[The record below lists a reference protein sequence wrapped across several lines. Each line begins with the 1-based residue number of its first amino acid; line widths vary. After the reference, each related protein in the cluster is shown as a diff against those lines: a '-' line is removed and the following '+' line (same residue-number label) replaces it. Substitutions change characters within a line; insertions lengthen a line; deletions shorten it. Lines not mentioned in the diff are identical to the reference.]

1 MTEKSKQEIIAAQR
15 QTELLCGA
23 LERAKNNGGILLN
36 QSGKLEPSLYPKG
49 TDVSAFNAIMLA
61 LHSDSSGYK
70 TNQYVLFSEAKKR
83 GESVQTGQKGVPFLW
98 YSWNEYSSKADPEK
112 KISREEYK
120 ALSDEQ
126 KSQWKPVRQREIR
139 TLFNIDQTTLP
150 MVDKEAYEK
159 AVSDYGTAEDR
170 GITEKDD
177 KNFRMRVNQFLQA
190 VSQNLVPI
198 RKDGTGIAHYDT
210 SKDIIHLPAQKHF
223 ATYAEYVQEAV
234 RKIATA
240 TGHPLRIGRSGV
252 EMEKGN
258 TPSDNMIQ
266 REKLVNELTSAVT
279 LNRMGLPARI
289 APENIQHIEAW
300 QKAIRENPSL
310 LDGLEA
316 EVNNSISMI
325 ARAESGEKIEKS
337 PTLEPIETQSDTISA
352 KVVMLRDDDNQWAL
366 YIKPEN
372 EKGFA
377 VHPDKEDI
385 NRFFVTTKQGDDL
398 LTERVRQ
405 DLAQKY
411 YSITNS
417 FPERKIDLFSSN
429 AAPEDLALIQKVN
442 IFKTKGEDS
451 KILCLPTIDGLDSV
465 KPRTVSSSQWQRMW
479 IAEDKNEYKQH
490 LAATLFADVIK
501 QQKEKQMAEAK
512 KQEEEKRKN
521 SPEQKAKEER
531 EEKAKEELTKA
542 ETKVIA
548 GIVLSPIL
556 RQFNDIKSKHPDA
569 LLLFRSGD
577 FYQTYKEDARKASNI
592 LGITLTK
599 SSKVQDETGK
609 PLEMAGFPY
618 HALDT
623 YLPKLIRAGERVA
636 ICDQLELNKRLAEQ
650 ESVKPKVEQ
659 KQEVERH
666 GYHR

>member
-1 MTEKSKQEIIAAQR
+1 MTEKSKQETIAAQR
-15 QTELLCGA
+15 QTELLCDA
-23 LERAKNNGGILLN
+23 LERAKNNGGILFN

-61 LHSDSSGYK
+61 LHSDSAGFK

-98 YSWNEYSSKADPEK
+98 YSWNEYSSKANPEK
-112 KISREEYK
+112 KISRDEYK

-126 KSQWKPVRQREIR
+126 KSQWKPVRQREVR
-139 TLFNIDQTTLP
+139 TLFNIDQTTLS

-159 AVSDYGTAEDR
+159 AVKNNGSPEDR
-170 GITEKDD
+170 GVSEKDD

-210 SKDIIHLPAQKHF
+210 SKDVIHLPAQKHF
-223 ATYAEYVQEAV
+223 ASYAEYVQEAV

-240 TGHPLRIGRSGV
+240 TGHPLRMSRSGV
-252 EMEKGN
+252 EMENGKS
-258 TPSDNMIQ
+258 PLDNMIQ

-289 APENIQHIEAW
+289 APENIQLIEAW
-300 QKAIRENPSL
+300 QKALRENPTF
-310 LDGLEA
+310 LDALEA
-316 EVNNSISMI
+316 DVNNSISMI
-325 ARAESGEKIEKS
+325 SRAENGEKIMKAPS
-337 PTLEPIETQSDTISA
+337 LEPVDTQSDTVSA

-398 LTERVRQ
+398 VTERVRQ

-411 YSITNS
+411 YSIANS
-417 FPERKIDLFSSN
+417 FPDRKVDLFSSN
-429 AAPEDLALIQKVN
+429 VAPEDLAMIQKVN
-442 IFKTKGEDS
+442 IYKTKGEDS
-451 KILCLPTIDGLDSV
+451 KILCLPTIEGLDSV
-465 KPRTVSSSQWQRMW
+465 KPRVVSSSQWQRMW

-501 QQKEKQMAEAK
+501 QQKEKQQAEAK

-521 SPEQKAKEER
+521 SSEQKAKEER

-542 ETKVIA
+542 ETKVVA
-548 GIVLSPIL
+548 GIVLPPLL

-577 FYQTYKEDARKASNI
+577 FYETYKDDARKASNI

-599 SSKVQDETGK
+599 SSKLQDETGK

-636 ICDQLELNKRLAEQ
+636 ICDQIESQKTEKVMEETKPQVGQ
-650 ESVKPKVEQ
+650 EEA
-659 KQEVERH
+659 RH